1 MGSPPALSGSEDGR
15 RPGSGP
21 ASPAARVGSALRS
34 GVSAAG
40 STAAGAATG
49 AAARRRFATR
59 EASIMRGFF
68 KTVTAA
74 AALAAALTAPALTA
88 PALGQEPIKIGAL
101 YNVTGGMSSLDGP
114 SLKGAELAAKQVN
127 AAGGVLGRPLEVVAV
142 DTRTDQQE
150 TAKAAQRVLSEGV
163 VAGIGMSDTTFVM
176 AAAPLFQE
184 EGIPFVTSG
193 ATHPEL
199 PQWVGDH
206 FFMTPFGDDDQSYAI
221 ADYAYDTMGLRT
233 AAVWTDQSMDFTK
246 ALSKFFIER
255 FTERGG
261 EILGEDSFMI
271 GDTDFSAQIA
281 RLRAMDPAP
290 DAVFVSAIPTEAGLS
305 VKQIREAG
313 LSLPIISGDGFD
325 TDLVAT
331 TPGPELANDVFFS
344 THTYRADDRP
354 EVTKFVADYTEEYGH
369 EPENAFAPLGYDAMM
384 LVVDAIERAG
394 SAEPAAI
401 RDALERTR
409 GFKAVTGEISYTR
422 ESMVPPKPISIISVH
437 GGAFEVED
445 IWRP

>member
-1 MGSPPALSGSEDGR
+1 MHSLFRTAIGAGAL
-15 RPGSGP
+15 
-21 ASPAARVGSALRS
+21 AL
-34 GVSAAG
+34 GL
-40 STAAGAATG
+40 AGAAQ
-49 AAARRRFATR
+49 A
-59 EASIMRGFF
+59 
-68 KTVTAA
+68 
-74 AALAAALTAPALTA
+74 
-88 PALGQEPIKIGAL
+88 QDPIKIGAL

-114 SLKGAELAAKQVN
+114 SLQGAKLAAKQVN
-127 AAGGVLGRPLEVVAV
+127 EAGGVLDRPIELISI

-150 TAKAAQRVLSEGV
+150 TAKAAQRVLSDGV

-221 ADYAYDTMGLRT
+221 ADYAYDEMGLRT

-246 ALSKFFIER
+246 ALSKFFKER

-281 RLRAMDPAP
+281 RLKAMDPQP
-290 DAVFVSAIPTEAGLS
+290 DAVFVSAIPTEAGLT

-313 LSLPIISGDGFD
+313 IEMPIVSGDGFD

-331 TPGPELANDVFFS
+331 TPGEELANDVFFS
-344 THTYRADDRP
+344 THTYREDDRP
-354 EVTKFVADYTEEYGH
+354 EVTKFIEDYTAEYGH
-369 EPENAFAPLGYDAMM
+369 EPENAFAPLGYDALM
-384 LVVDAIERAG
+384 LVVSAIERAG
-394 SAEPAAI
+394 SAEPDAI
-401 RDALERTR
+401 RDALETTK

-422 ESMVPPKPISIISVH
+422 DSMVPPKPISIISVH
-437 GGAFEVED
+437 DGEFTVEQ
-445 IWRP
+445 IWRPGQPQG

>member
-1 MGSPPALSGSEDGR
+1 MTGLSKTLAL
-15 RPGSGP
+15 
-21 ASPAARVGSALRS
+21 AL
-34 GVSAAG
+34 AAG
-40 STAAGAATG
+40 LGLGLAATG
-49 AAARRRFATR
+49 G
-59 EASIMRGFF
+59 AS
-68 KTVTAA
+68 A
-74 AALAAALTAPALTA
+74 
-88 PALGQEPIKIGAL
+88 QEPIKIGAL

-114 SLKGAELAAKQVN
+114 SLRGAELAAKQVN
-127 AAGGVLGRPLEVVAV
+127 EAGGVLGRQIEVVAI

-150 TAKAAQRVLSEGV
+150 TAKAAQRVLSDGV

-199 PQWVGDH
+199 PAWVGDH
-206 FFMTPFGDDDQSYAI
+206 MFMTPFGDDDQSYAI
-221 ADYAYDTMGLRT
+221 ADYAYDKLGLRK

-255 FTERGG
+255 FVERGG
-261 EILGEDSFMI
+261 EIVSEDSFMI

-281 RLRAMDPAP
+281 RLKSADPAP

-313 LSLPIISGDGFD
+313 LELPVVSGDGFD

-331 TPGPELANDVFFS
+331 TPGPELANDVYFS
-344 THTYRADDRP
+344 THTYRGDDRK
-354 EVTKFVADYTEEYGH
+354 EVTDFIAAYEKEYGV
-369 EPENAFAPLGYDAMM
+369 EPENAFAPLGYDALM

-394 SAEPAAI
+394 SAEPSAI
-401 RDALERTR
+401 RDALEETR
-409 GFKAVTGEISYTR
+409 GFTAVTGEISYTR
-422 ESMVPPKPISIISVH
+422 DTMVPPKPISIISVQ
-437 GGAFEVED
+437 GGKFAVEE
-445 IWRP
+445 IWRPE